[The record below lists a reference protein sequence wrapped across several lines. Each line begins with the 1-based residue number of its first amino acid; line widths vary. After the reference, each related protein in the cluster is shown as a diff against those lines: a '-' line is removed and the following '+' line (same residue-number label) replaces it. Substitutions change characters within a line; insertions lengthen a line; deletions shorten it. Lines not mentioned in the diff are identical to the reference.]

1 LKKRT
6 TTILVIKN
14 HDKSWTPKICSA
26 RCAVILR
33 SWLNGKSTAL
43 PFGVPMIWREQ
54 TDHAMNWYFCCTKIF
69 GYSAKNKKQI
79 VYSNMPSATRPV
91 PHPEIVPVPTYLV
104 DFTEDE
110 METEGATA
118 VLSSSDDEFL
128 PSQED
133 KSHLI
138 NQLEL
143 NDLVRDLNLTKTQAE
158 ILGSRLQGWKLLEP
172 DMQYI
177 SQSPESVY
185 TIFLN

>member
-33 SWLNGKSTAL
+33 SWLNGKSIAL
-43 PFGVPMIWREQ
+43 PFGVSMIWREQ
-54 TDHAMNWYFCCTKIF
+54 TDHAMNCYFCCTKIF

-91 PHPEIVPVPTYLV
+91 PHPEMVPVPTYLV

-118 VLSSSDDEFL
+118 VLSSSDDEFY
-128 PSQED
+128 
-133 KSHLI
+133 HLKKT
-138 NQLEL
+138 
-143 NDLVRDLNLTKTQAE
+143 NL
-158 ILGSRLQGWKLLEP
+158 I
-172 DMQYI
+172 
-177 SQSPESVY
+177 
-185 TIFLN
+185 